1 MLEGR
6 DGEDTGQAGWSGWL
20 GGQSCLGPIPE
31 LGREEEG
38 AMKEVAVR
46 QVQRPKKK
54 KRGGQAGRVG
64 LTWHQLGGT
73 PKVLPL
79 V

>member
-54 KRGGQAGRVG
+54 RGGDRQ
-64 LTWHQLGGT
+64 GGWG
-73 PKVLPL
+73 
-79 V
+79 